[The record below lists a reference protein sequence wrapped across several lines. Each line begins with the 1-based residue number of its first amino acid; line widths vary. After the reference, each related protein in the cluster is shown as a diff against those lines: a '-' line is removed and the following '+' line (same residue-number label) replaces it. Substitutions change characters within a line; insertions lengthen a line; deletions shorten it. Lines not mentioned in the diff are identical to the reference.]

1 MRMPTM
7 IRRFLA
13 REDGLSSVEFVI
25 AFPAFILLFLSVFES
40 GLLMSRY
47 VMLERGLDV
56 TVRAIRTASTGANI
70 THDTVR
76 EMICDNAIILPD
88 CEDNTQIELVSI
100 STSTWSLPASTADC
114 IDRESE
120 IEPVVSFDAG
130 AENEIMFIRVC
141 YVVDPMF
148 PSSGLGLKLKN
159 DPSGGYRMIVTS
171 AFANEPT

>member
-1 MRMPTM
+1 MRVIQT

-56 TVRAIRTASTGANI
+56 TVRAIRTAPTGAVI

-76 EMICDNAIILPD
+76 EMICDNTIILPD
-88 CEDNTQIELVSI
+88 CEDDTQIELVSI
-100 STSTWSLPASTADC
+100 PTDTWTLPESTADC

-120 IEPVVSFDAG
+120 VEPVVSFTPG
-130 AENEIMFIRVC
+130 VENEIMFIRVC
-141 YVVDPMF
+141 YVVDPLF
-148 PSSGLGLKLKN
+148 PSSGLGLRLKN
-159 DPSGGYRMIVTS
+159 DPTGGYRMIVTS
-171 AFANEPT
+171 AFANEPG